1 MEYIIGA
8 GLITTVGYDLLIK
21 TLQKST
27 ENVCYLLT
35 HLHSRKD
42 CKEIREIDLY
52 VQIQCIKNSVDFISN
67 KVSMHDHEHEYN
79 LMKPIIHS
87 INESLSI
94 IERELLEIQNKIKYN
109 NELWIPYIFS
119 ISLDKN
125 VNNIV
130 LEKKIL
136 DSRFNMFIKLVNI
149 QK

>member
-42 CKEIREIDLY
+42 CQEIKDLDLY
-52 VQIQCIKNSVDFISN
+52 VQIQCMKNSIDYILEEIRPN
-67 KVSMHDHEHEYN
+67 EN
-79 LMKPIIHS
+79 ATTLMKPIIHS
-87 INESLSI
+87 MQESLSI
-94 IERELLEIQNKIKYN
+94 IEKDLTEIQNKIKYN
-109 NELWIPYIFS
+109 NNIWLFPFLFS
-119 ISLDKN
+119 YSLDKN
-125 VNNIV
+125 IKNIV
-130 LEKKIL
+130 NEKKIL
-136 DSRFNMFIKLVNI
+136 DTRFNMFIKLVNI

>member
-67 KVSMHDHEHEYN
+67 KVSMDEHAYN

-94 IERELLEIQNKIKYN
+94 IESELLEIQKKIKYN
-109 NELWIPYIFS
+109 NKLWLPYIFS